1 MGFHMVRQLAYLMIT
16 GALMLPGVG
25 CSWMQNNLGMRPK
38 PTGTGALP
46 PVQAEQL
53 VGYLN
58 ERASRLESITYY
70 HVSLRA
76 FEKGIP
82 TPALTGT
89 MGCAQPRNFRLIAKG
104 GLAGDLD
111 LGSNSDQFWAYVK
124 ATGSPLFIYAS
135 YADFESGRA
144 QLPAGMP
151 FEPDWVMQV
160 VGMTTLPPGQNYSVA
175 TNDRERTYT
184 LSWSAR
190 TPQGMDVKKEIIFE
204 GDAATATRPQVRKH
218 LVKDAKTGKV
228 ICTAD
233 VKRAQTTQLGTGVM
247 QYPTQV
253 SLRWEEQKF
262 EMDLSLSEAKLNEP
276 QSAEMSARRFQMP
289 RNLGTNP
296 INLAEYRFGPK

>member
-1 MGFHMVRQLAYLMIT
+1 MRIAGLLLTAILLF
-16 GALMLPGVG
+16 PSVG
-25 CSWMQNNLGMRPK
+25 CTWASNTFGIKK
-38 PTGTGALP
+38 PNPNVGAGPLP
-46 PVQAEQL
+46 AVQPEQL

-70 HVSLRA
+70 DLRLRA
-76 FEKGIP
+76 YEKGVP

-104 GLAGDLD
+104 GLGGDLD

-124 ATGSPLFIYAS
+124 ATGQPLFIYAS

-160 VGMTTLPPGQNYSVA
+160 VGMTTLPAGENYTIT
-175 TNDRERTYT
+175 TNEKERTYS
-184 LSWSAR
+184 LAWSAR
-190 TPQGMDVKKEIIFE
+190 TPQGVDVRKEIIFA
-204 GDAATATRPQVRKH
+204 GDAAVGNQPQVKRH
-218 LVKDAKTGKV
+218 IVKDAKTGKL
-228 ICTAD
+228 ICTAE
-233 VKRAQTTQLGTGVM
+233 VKRAQTVQLGTGLL

-253 SLRWEEQKF
+253 SLRWEQQSF
-262 EMDLSLSEAKLNEP
+262 EMDLTLGEAKLNEP
-276 QSAEMSARRFQMP
+276 QSPEMSARRFQMP
-289 RNLGTNP
+289 RNMGTNP

>member
-1 MGFHMVRQLAYLMIT
+1 MRVLRLLIAMILIAPT
-16 GALMLPGVG
+16 GCAWIKGGM
-25 CSWMQNNLGMRPK
+25 GMRPTNHD
-38 PTGTGALP
+38 PNAGPLP
-46 PVQAEQL
+46 PVQPEQL

-70 HVSLRA
+70 DVRLRA

-89 MGCAQPRNFRLIAKG
+89 MGCAQPRNFRLVAQGNIG
-104 GLAGDLD
+104 GNLD

-124 ATGSPLFIYAS
+124 ATGQPLFIYAS

-160 VGMTTLPPGQNYSVA
+160 VGMTKLDPGANYVVS
-175 TNDRERTYT
+175 TNDRERTYS
-184 LSWSAR
+184 LSWPAR
-190 TPQGMDVKKEIIFE
+190 TPQGLDIRKEIIFA
-204 GDAATATRPQVRKH
+204 GDPATANQPQVRRH

-228 ICTAD
+228 ICNAE
-233 VKRAQTTQLGTGVM
+233 VKRAQTMQLGNGVL

-253 SLRWEEQKF
+253 SLRWEQQSF
-262 EMDLSLSEAKLNEP
+262 EMDLTLGDAKLNEP
-276 QSAEMSARRFQMP
+276 QSPEQSARRYQMP